1 MLVQL
6 VREDGKL
13 FQISIIF
20 YWSKCPF
27 KFGFENLVGRSHVK
41 YHLSA
46 KFLKVFGI

>member
-6 VREDGKL
+6 VRDDGKL

-27 KFGFENLVGRSHVK
+27 KFGFENLAERTHEK

-46 KFLKVFGI
+46 KFLKVLGI